1 MKTIFL
7 LATRYSLLA
16 IRTSTSA
23 LVAIVRRRRHPLR
36 AAIRTGTPVVLRPP
50 VSDRLLFLDG
60 ARVGSA
66 APILARAPAGMR
78 TFVIIA
84 HRFSPG
90 NLLLIPGLDERGVK
104 ALFERGRRALRQP
117 SRAEMAKRTRSGS
130 RAIPSAIFRA
140 AARSSA
146 LAPCATLGS

>member
-1 MKTIFL
+1 MMQMANGYDRPGSSYLVLRIP
-7 LATRYSLLA
+7 
-16 IRTSTSA
+16 TSA
-23 LVAIVRRRRHPLR
+23 LGALVRGRGHPHR
-36 AAIRTGTPVVLRPP
+36 AAIRTEPRVLGPP
-50 VSDRLLFLDG
+50 FSDHLLFVDG
-60 ARVGSA
+60 PRVGSA

-90 NLLLIPGLDERGVK
+90 NLLLIAGLDERGVK

-130 RAIPSAIFRA
+130 RAMPS
-140 AARSSA
+140 
-146 LAPCATLGS
+146 